1 MKKPIPDEVKF
12 PEPGRT
18 PQEDTAAV
26 VKFYKLREK
35 FPAAVLEEAR
45 NLAELPPTHEKRL
58 DLRRRFI
65 FTCDPESARD
75 YDDALSLG
83 KDRKG
88 NRILGVHIADVSHF
102 VRPGSALD
110 REAQLRSTSIYFPDR
125 VLPMLPEELSNGV
138 CSLVPDEDRLTFSV
152 FMTFDGEGNMIARSF
167 AKSII
172 RSKARYTYEQVM
184 DVIAGRKTRLG
195 KRETQTIGAIHALA
209 QQLRGARFMR
219 GALDLAIPE
228 VDVQLDENGEMQGLT
243 ARPYDESHQMIEE
256 CMVAANEAVAQE
268 LWGKGIKILAR
279 FHDRPDPE
287 KLQLLREEMRGLG
300 VRMGAIENP
309 TVLARF
315 LQEIKKNPLYP
326 TLAMMVLRAM
336 KRAVYEPTVMGH
348 FGLAKR
354 FYAHFTSPIRRY
366 PDLTLHRQLADYLEK
381 PAKARRPPQ
390 VLARWAEHAN
400 EMEEKAT
407 EAERALLEIKK
418 YRLFE
423 EQLASRHVVVYDAVV
438 SQCLPFGCFV
448 EIPELAAS
456 GLVHV
461 SHLARQ
467 YVRYNPTDHSLS
479 APGRKTWKIG
489 DKMKVRVLRVDFKGR
504 KLDFVP
510 VNGK

>member
-1 MKKPIPDEVKF
+1 MKKSNADEVKF
-12 PEPGRT
+12 PDPGRT
-18 PQEDTAAV
+18 PREDTAAV
-26 VKFYKLREK
+26 MKFYELRDR
-35 FPAAVLEEAR
+35 FPQAVLDEAR
-45 NLAELPPTHEKRL
+45 RVSQLARTKEKRL
-58 DLRRRFI
+58 DLRRRFV

-75 YDDALSLG
+75 YDDALSLA

-88 NRILGVHIADVSHF
+88 NRVLGVHIADVSHF
-102 VRPGSALD
+102 VKPGGALD
-110 REAQLRSTSIYFPDR
+110 REAQLRSTSVYFPDR

-138 CSLVPDEDRLTFSV
+138 CSLVPGEDRLAFSV
-152 FMTFDGEGNMIARSF
+152 FMTFDPEGRMIARSF

-184 DVIAGRKTRLG
+184 DAIAQRKTRLG
-195 KRETQTIGAIHALA
+195 KRERQTILAIHSLA
-209 QQLRGARFMR
+209 QQLRRIRFDN
-219 GALDLAIPE
+219 GALDLEVPE
-228 VDVQLDENGEMQGLT
+228 IEVQLDDTGEMQGLLT
-243 ARPYDESHQMIEE
+243 RPYDESHQMVEE
-256 CMVAANEAVAQE
+256 CMVAANEAVAHE

-287 KLQLLREEMRGLG
+287 KLQILRDEMRGLG

-309 TVLARF
+309 KVFARF
-315 LQEIKKNPLYP
+315 LQAIKRNPLYP
-326 TLAMMVLRAM
+326 TLSVMVLRSM
-336 KRAVYEPTVMGH
+336 KRAIYEPAAMGH

-381 PAKARRPPQ
+381 PSKARRPPQ
-390 VLARWAEHAN
+390 VLAKWAEHAN

>member
-1 MKKPIPDEVKF
+1 
-12 PEPGRT
+12 
-18 PQEDTAAV
+18 
-26 VKFYKLREK
+26 
-35 FPAAVLEEAR
+35 
-45 NLAELPPTHEKRL
+45 
-58 DLRRRFI
+58 
-65 FTCDPESARD
+65 
-75 YDDALSLG
+75 
-83 KDRKG
+83 
-88 NRILGVHIADVSHF
+88 
-102 VRPGSALD
+102 
-110 REAQLRSTSIYFPDR
+110 
-125 VLPMLPEELSNGV
+125 
-138 CSLVPDEDRLTFSV
+138 
-152 FMTFDGEGNMIARSF
+152 
-167 AKSII
+167 
-172 RSKARYTYEQVM
+172 
-184 DVIAGRKTRLG
+184 
-195 KRETQTIGAIHALA
+195 
-209 QQLRGARFMR
+209 
-219 GALDLAIPE
+219 
-228 VDVQLDENGEMQGLT
+228 
-243 ARPYDESHQMIEE
+243 
-256 CMVAANEAVAQE
+256 MVAANEAVAQE